1 LNYFTLS
8 ETPLIDLKIIT
19 RNQKKDN
26 RGYFSRLFCPNDLK
40 NIGWHDKVIQI
51 NESFTS
57 RQGTIRGLHYQKQP
71 WSEVKIVSCVK
82 GRVFDVAVDLRRNSE
97 TYLKWYGLE
106 LSSDN
111 AMALFIPEGF
121 AHGFQV
127 LSDDALLIYVHSKP
141 YTSEADAGVNPF
153 DKKLAIQWPL
163 SIGLVSD
170 RDNTLPFIDL
180 NFNGI

>member
-1 LNYFTLS
+1 MNNFTLS

-26 RGYFSRLFCPNDLK
+26 RGYFSRLFCPNELK
-40 NIGWHDKVIQI
+40 NIGWHDGVSQI

-57 RQGTIRGLHYQKQP
+57 RQGTIRGMHYQKQP

-82 GRVFDVAVDLRRNSE
+82 GSVFDVAVDLRRDSE

-106 LSSDN
+106 LSSEN
-111 AMALFIPEGF
+111 AMALFIPVGF

-127 LSDDALLIYVHSKP
+127 LSDDALMIYVHSKP

-153 DKKLAIQWPL
+153 DKKIAIQWPL

-170 RDNTLPFIDL
+170 RDSALPFIDF
-180 NFNGI
+180 NFYGV